1 MPGLGPWV
9 PGDHPVLAQAVLAQ
23 ALPGDGVV
31 LETAS
36 MSIRVYPREIRW
48 RITQRWIIQ
57 RLITHRRIIQRSA
70 IQRSVIQRSV
80 IQRRIR

>member
-1 MPGLGPWV
+1 
-9 PGDHPVLAQAVLAQ
+9 VLTQ

-36 MSIRVYPREIRW
+36 MSIRVYPPEIRW
-48 RITQRWIIQ
+48 
-57 RLITHRRIIQRSA
+57 LITHRRIIQRSV